1 MEEPPR
7 TNRTGL
13 AAGILAAVVLVA
25 VLAIALDLGPF
36 ADDEL
41 SSAEFL
47 SQGDEICA
55 QAHDEFLEIQASTP
69 RTADDAASQVEA
81 LIEVAE
87 EEGAGLSDL
96 DPPASLDESVA
107 DYLADRDK
115 GIEILRDGLE
125 AARADDAEAY
135 EEAQAGLASEQKR
148 RQNTAQKLGFN
159 QCSKPLVED
168 SELERQ
174 AQPPSAG

>member
-1 MEEPPR
+1 MEEAPR

-13 AAGILAAVVLVA
+13 AAGFVAAVVLFA
-25 VLAIALDLGPF
+25 VLAFALDLGPF

-47 SQGDEICA
+47 SQADEICA
-55 QAHDEFLEIQASTP
+55 QAHDDFLEIQSSTP
-69 RTADDAASQVEA
+69 QTADDAGVQVEA

-87 EEGAGLSDL
+87 AERAGVSEL
-96 DPPASLDESVA
+96 DPPASLDGGVA

-125 AARADDAEAY
+125 AARADDVEAY
-135 EEAQAGLASEQKR
+135 EDAQAKLASEQKR

-159 QCSKPLVED
+159 QCSEPLVDD

-174 AQPPSAG
+174 AQPPSGG